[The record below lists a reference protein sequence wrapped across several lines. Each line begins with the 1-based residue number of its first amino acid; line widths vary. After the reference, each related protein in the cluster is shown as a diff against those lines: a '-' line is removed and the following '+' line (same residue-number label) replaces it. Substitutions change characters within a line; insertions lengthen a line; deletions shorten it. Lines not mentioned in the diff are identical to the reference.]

1 MLKQGPI
8 ARRRVVA
15 WEERVLS
22 YRELAR
28 MLDTIV
34 PGLAKGSPGTRFQR
48 RRNLTMLILLAGTGL
63 RASELCRLTIGDLH
77 LPSHHDSWVRVIGGK
92 RRTLGQAA
100 RVPVPKHIASC
111 LVVWARLLSAP
122 HRCRSDLATDA
133 MPFFPQSLA
142 RLEEAITYRQ
152 LWALVKRVAKAAGLR
167 DSISPHSF
175 RHYYISELA
184 SQPGIDPFALAAAAR
199 LRDPKTALR
208 YIHYASGE
216 LHAMADRVRLPG
228 RKRQ

>member
-1 MLKQGPI
+1 MLGTI
-8 ARRRVVA
+8 TAG
-15 WEERVLS
+15 
-22 YRELAR
+22 
-28 MLDTIV
+28 LD
-34 PGLAKGSPGTRFQR
+34 KGNPDTRFQR
-48 RRNLTMLILLAGTGL
+48 RRNLTMLQLLAGTGL
-63 RASELCRLTIGDLH
+63 RASELCRLTLGNVH
-77 LPSHHDSWVRVIGGK
+77 LPLHYDAWLRVIGGK

-100 RVPVPKHIASC
+100 RVPVPAHMASS
-111 LVVWARLLSAP
+111 LRAWAKILARAGSSAP
-122 HRCRSDLATDA
+122 PMPLFPRS
-133 MPFFPQSLA
+133 SYYA

-208 YIHYASGE
+208 YIHYAKGE
-216 LHAMADRVRLPG
+216 LHAMANRVRLPG
-228 RKRQ
+228 RKRL